1 MDAGSSLRC
10 SPSPSVI
17 TACLIRRKTIR
28 NCSEMFGNDQVSE
41 MFVPNTIFGYRTLF
55 AQDVFYRTFFI
66 YRLIW
71 YDCNYIC
78 SKTCSKNWC
87 TVVNFVSGS
96 GSAGILSRNP
106 SVGCHWNSIESLN
119 TGIIFVAREYRF
131 RVSVP
136 GTSKIDQIAHF
147 VSLRFC
153 RFAKSFLTNL
163 DELKH
168 VRVIICVWILV
179 QLKIGILQKKFSNH
193 EWNDRKRNGIK
204 SFNKKMTVYGML
216 PRTKS

>member
-1 MDAGSSLRC
+1 M
-10 SPSPSVI
+10 
-17 TACLIRRKTIR
+17 
-28 NCSEMFGNDQVSE
+28 
-41 MFVPNTIFGYRTLF
+41 F

-179 QLKIGILQKKFSNH
+179 QLKIGILQKKNSLITSEMIENVMESRVLIKKWRYMACYHVRNPNEILTRSN
-193 EWNDRKRNGIK
+193 
-204 SFNKKMTVYGML
+204 KMNFQDISPKL
-216 PRTKS
+216 KF